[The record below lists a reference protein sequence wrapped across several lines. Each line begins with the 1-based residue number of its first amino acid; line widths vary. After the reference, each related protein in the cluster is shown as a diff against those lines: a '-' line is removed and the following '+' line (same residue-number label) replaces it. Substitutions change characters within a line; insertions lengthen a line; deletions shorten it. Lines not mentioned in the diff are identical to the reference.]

1 MYLNEKIKRL
11 ITERNQQISYYD
23 REIEKEIQKE
33 KARHKFSW
41 SRFALVIFIF
51 IMPPAMYQL
60 NTKIFPKTSIWSW
73 DYYIK

>member
-1 MYLNEKIKRL
+1 MYLNEKAKQL
-11 ITERNQQISYYD
+11 IAERDNKISYYNH
-23 REIEKEIQKE
+23 EIEKEIQKE

-41 SRFALVIFIF
+41 KRFLLVVFIF
-51 IMPPAMYQL
+51 IMPPAMSQL